1 MSARPPGTVV
11 LMKGLEVAQLYPDV
25 VSRPFHDVDLLV
37 TDPQGLW
44 DLHRERGYGTNP
56 NRRADIDHH
65 HLPPLIHPAG
75 HVGLELHHRPNAPG
89 WAPVRPEQVF
99 ATAEPSRTPFDG
111 ILRPRDDLH
120 ALLLALHGWKSGFGR
135 LRDLFDARVLAV
147 VSGRD
152 IEATAA
158 ELGLRRLWQWTVRL
172 SDGVL
177 FGQPSRRSQLAA
189 RALLAKPED
198 RRRRRRVRVLAPYL
212 VAGPVR
218 VTRGHLADH
227 RLGREARRRSPQEG

>member
-1 MSARPPGTVV
+1 MSSPSIDELFERLLRTVSTWPPEQRRQHGFDLLGAHADAQRRRQHARTVLVAESVLEEMSARPPGTVV

-44 DLHRERGYGTNP
+44 DEHRERGYGTNP

-65 HLPPLIHPAG
+65 HLPPLVHPAG

-135 LRDLFDARVLAV
+135 LRDLFDARVA
-147 VSGRD
+147 
-152 IEATAA
+152 
-158 ELGLRRLWQWTVRL
+158 RREPTEPALPPVQGEQERVEIVARPQ
-172 SDGVL
+172 DPVE
-177 FGQPSRRSQLAA
+177 RRS
-189 RALLAKPED
+189 
-198 RRRRRRVRVLAPYL
+198 
-212 VAGPVR
+212 
-218 VTRGHLADH
+218 
-227 RLGREARRRSPQEG
+227 